1 MRLAKVAPSLLSADL
16 TRLAEELREV
26 EAAGAD
32 LLHLDVMDGVFVPNL
47 TFGPIL
53 CEAVRRVTR
62 LPLDAHL
69 MVAHPEPLLAPF
81 AEAGVQRL
89 SVHLEA
95 VPHLHRLLRRVQEL
109 GMVPGVALNP
119 LTPVSL
125 LDEVWPFVGFIV
137 VMSVN
142 PGYGGQGL
150 IPEILGKLAKLA
162 SLRDQRAPAVELV
175 VDGGVTEQNAAALR
189 AAGADILVA
198 GTAVFG
204 AKDRPKAVAQ
214 LKGVV
219 S

>member
-1 MRLAKVAPSLLSADL
+1 
-16 TRLAEELREV
+16 
-26 EAAGAD
+26 
-32 LLHLDVMDGVFVPNL
+32 
-47 TFGPIL
+47 
-53 CEAVRRVTR
+53 
-62 LPLDAHL
+62 

-95 VPHLHRLLRRVQEL
+95 VPHLHRLLQRVQEL

-142 PGYGGQGL
+142 PGYGGQSL
-150 IPEILGKLAKLA
+150 IPESLGKLAKLA

-175 VDGGVTEQNAAALR
+175 VDGGVTAQNAAALR